1 MKETYPLANIQSIGF
16 NVINNLDV
24 EPLDV
29 KTLIQNKYES
39 NYLLFIGRSWY
50 KEGLEIIIKS
60 ILELDIK
67 VNVHV
72 IGMQKDEMPKAPTFV
87 KFHGYLKKDN
97 PLDNKEYYELM
108 KHAKLI
114 VNPTHKWAGYSSIV
128 EGMYFYNP
136 VIIYPFNQFVKEF
149 GTDIDF
155 GYYNNGS
162 IHELKLTIESFFNM
176 SSTEYSNLAINAH
189 EKVKHYTW
197 ENYVSEMIK
206 KMDRVRKNK

>member
-67 VNVHV
+67 VNVYV
-72 IGMQKDEMPKAPTFV
+72 IGMQKDECPKLRHLLSFT
-87 KFHGYLKKDN
+87 
-97 PLDNKEYYELM
+97 
-108 KHAKLI
+108 
-114 VNPTHKWAGYSSIV
+114 
-128 EGMYFYNP
+128 
-136 VIIYPFNQFVKEF
+136 VI
-149 GTDIDF
+149 
-155 GYYNNGS
+155 
-162 IHELKLTIESFFNM
+162 
-176 SSTEYSNLAINAH
+176 
-189 EKVKHYTW
+189 
-197 ENYVSEMIK
+197 
-206 KMDRVRKNK
+206 